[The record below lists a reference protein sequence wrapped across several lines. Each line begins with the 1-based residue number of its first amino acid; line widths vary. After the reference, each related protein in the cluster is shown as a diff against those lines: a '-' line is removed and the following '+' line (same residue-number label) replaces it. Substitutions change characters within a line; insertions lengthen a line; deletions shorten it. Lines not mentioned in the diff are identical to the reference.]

1 MVSSQDT
8 KRGSADLRLELRSP
22 QIPPDAIPHFS
33 VEFEIDH
40 SFRVF
45 FR

>member
-8 KRGSADLRLELRSP
+8 SEADLPIGAALP
-22 QIPPDAIPHFS
+22 VIPPDAIPHYS
-33 VEFEIDH
+33 VEFEIAH